1 MSNSNQ
7 DKLPP
12 NQFIK
17 NKILKWGSDHR
28 GIVKHLPEV
37 NREKWH
43 LIIDGLVEHPQD
55 LSWDQFNALPM
66 VESISDFHCV
76 ETWSVLN
83 QKWTGV
89 PFSEIIK
96 IVNPKPEAKFVWFEC
111 ADGYTTSLPIDDLKS
126 EENILAI
133 KLNGELL
140 DQGYGGP
147 LRLVVPQ
154 KYAYKSAM
162 YLVKISFIEKDKLGF
177 WEQRGYS
184 NSADVWKDDRYS

>member
-1 MSNSNQ
+1 MSNSNEG
-7 DKLPP
+7 KLPP
-12 NQFIK
+12 NQFMK
-17 NKILKWGSDHR
+17 NKILKWGKDHR
-28 GIVKHLPEV
+28 GIVKNLPEV
-37 NREKWH
+37 DRENWH
-43 LIIDGLVEHPQD
+43 LIIDGLVEHPLK
-55 LSWDQFNALPM
+55 LSWNRFNELPM
-66 VESISDFHCV
+66 KESISDFHCV

-96 IVNPKPEAKFVWFEC
+96 IVKPKPEAKFVWFEC
-111 ADGYTTSLPIDDLKS
+111 ADGYTTSLSIEDLKG

-147 LRLVVPQ
+147 LRLVIPQ

-162 YLVKISFIEKDKLGF
+162 YLNRITFIENDRLGF

-184 NSADVWKDDRYS
+184 NSADVWRDDRYS